1 MMKKLKWMVVV
12 LVLMNAFNVWA
23 QNQNADK
30 VYTLDVGDVL
40 NISVLQPQSLSVTVT
55 VAPDGTIN
63 FPYIGM
69 VPAKDKT
76 LGEVQDAIQSKLA
89 DGYMKYPVVSVL
101 LQESRSRKF
110 FVYGEVQKPGTYP
123 LDNRTTVL
131 KAISLAGGLTK
142 FGAIDTI
149 KILREKK
156 DEAGYTEIKVNLKQ
170 IMKGGSKEDILLGS
184 GDIVVVS
191 QGAF

>member
-1 MMKKLKWMVVV
+1 MKKLKWMVVV

-40 NISVLQPQSLSVTVT
+40 NINVLQPQSLSVTVT

-156 DEAGYTEIKVNLKQ
+156 DQAGYTEIKVNLKQ